1 MNTTETDIEKMRAF
15 GKAVIELADKQN
27 LNDEEYL
34 MTLRMLE
41 MSFVDGLRYA
51 DEEGKAVLEA

>member
-1 MNTTETDIEKMRAF
+1 MNTTETDIKKMRAF
-15 GKAVIELADKQN
+15 GKAVIELAGKQG
-27 LNDEEYL
+27 LNDQEYI

-41 MSFVDGLRYA
+41 MSFIDGLRYA